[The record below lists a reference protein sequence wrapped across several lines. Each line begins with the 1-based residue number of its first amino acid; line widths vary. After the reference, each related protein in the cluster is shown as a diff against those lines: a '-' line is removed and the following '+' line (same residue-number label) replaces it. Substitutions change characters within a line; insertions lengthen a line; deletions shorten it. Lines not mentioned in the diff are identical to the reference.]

1 MTKMKKG
8 RVRKMAKTGNSAA
21 LAVFGTFAAWYVCS
35 GTVCAGEEPVTLRVC
50 NWEEYIDLGEWDED
64 EVITLDN
71 GVVIYGDRKS
81 VV

>member
-64 EVITLDN
+64 EGSRVRCVLRST
-71 GVVIYGDRKS
+71 
-81 VV
+81 